1 MDAPEPT
8 EAQKWP
14 DPVWL
19 TRREIDLVIESMTAG
34 DLVKALSE
42 HGDGNAQMPVAAF
55 DSSAKRLGLTNG
67 SAASDHVR
75 ASDLRYLGE
84 KIGEAVNVDSPL
96 SPRQE
101 DSQPSAITGG

>member
-1 MDAPEPT
+1 MIDRGEVHTMDAP
-8 EAQKWP
+8 K
-14 DPVWL
+14 DDWL
-19 TRREIDLVIESMTAG
+19 TREQIDSVIESMSAG

-55 DSSAKRLGLTNG
+55 DAAAARTGVSNG

-84 KIGEAVNVDSPL
+84 RIGEAVNVDSPL
-96 SPRQE
+96 SKGQE
-101 DSQPSAITGG
+101 D

>member
-1 MDAPEPT
+1 MDAP
-8 EAQKWP
+8 K
-14 DPVWL
+14 DDWL
-19 TRREIDLVIESMTAG
+19 TREQIDSVIESMSAG

-55 DSSAKRLGLTNG
+55 DAAAARTGVSNG
-67 SAASDHVR
+67 SAASDHVH

-96 SPRQE
+96 SERQG
-101 DSQPSAITGG
+101 D